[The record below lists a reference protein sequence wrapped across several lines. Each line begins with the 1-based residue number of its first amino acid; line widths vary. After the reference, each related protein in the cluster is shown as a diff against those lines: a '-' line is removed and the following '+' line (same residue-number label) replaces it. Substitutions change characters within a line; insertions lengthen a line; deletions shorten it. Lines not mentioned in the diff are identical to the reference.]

1 MNCVCGKKIQL
12 YINCQATRIFVIN
25 NVYYCG
31 EKCFGKAFSKSHSDT
46 ENTLLK
52 KMRSLSV

>member
-12 YINCQATRIFVIN
+12 YIKCQATRIFVIN

-31 EKCFGKAFSKSHSDT
+31 EKCFAKAFTKSNSDT
-46 ENTLLK
+46 DNDLLRK
-52 KMRSLSV
+52 LKSLSV